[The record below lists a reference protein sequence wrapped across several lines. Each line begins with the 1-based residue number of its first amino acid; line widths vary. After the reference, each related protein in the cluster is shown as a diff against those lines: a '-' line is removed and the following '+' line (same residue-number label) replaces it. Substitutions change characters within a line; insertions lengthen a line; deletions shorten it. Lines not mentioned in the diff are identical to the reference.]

1 MGIKLIQEIIDSIR
15 KKQNDNTPKYV
26 AGTNTEIMPTAF
38 VDNNCEIGDYTYIGN
53 NCFLTKTIIGRYTSI
68 GNNVTIGPGEHKLD
82 RISTSAFFA
91 KKDNYE
97 ELTEKDCIIGN
108 DVWIGVDSII
118 RRGVK
123 VGEGAIIGANSF
135 VNKDVPDFSI
145 VAGSPAKFIRYRFDE
160 STIEKIKNSK
170 WWEHDLNESK
180 QIVQDLQRELK

>member
-1 MGIKLIQEIIDSIR
+1 MGIKFIQKIIDLMR
-15 KKQNDNTPKYV
+15 KKQCDDAPKYI
-26 AGTNTEIMPTAF
+26 AGINTEIMPSAF
-38 VDNNCEIGDYTYIGN
+38 VDNNCEIGDYTYIGS
-53 NCFLTKTIIGRYTSI
+53 NCNLTKATIGRYTSI

-82 RISTSAFFA
+82 KISTSAFFA
-91 KKDNYE
+91 QKDNYE

-123 VGEGAIIGANSF
+123 VGDGAIIGANSF

-160 STIEKIKNSK
+160 STIEKIKTSK
-170 WWEHDLNESK
+170 WWEHDLDESK
-180 QIVQDLQRELK
+180 EIVQNLQRELR